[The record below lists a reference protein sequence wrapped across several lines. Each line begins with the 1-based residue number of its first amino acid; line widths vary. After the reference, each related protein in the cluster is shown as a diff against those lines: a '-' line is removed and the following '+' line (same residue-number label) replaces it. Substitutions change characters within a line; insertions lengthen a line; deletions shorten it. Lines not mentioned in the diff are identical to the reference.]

1 MATGVGLGGLSA
13 VTMVEKHS
21 IKSQLPHTPTTG
33 LIKTRAHARSELS
46 NDFGIILPT
55 VSTWDSNFVVLTP
68 MPDGDLEF
76 GTWLSGEAVRAFYE
90 SSLSRQ
96 DTLEQY
102 PVNEFNA
109 TWYQFAEAVGNL
121 RWHSDGEIHQVHVA
135 VLFPVWVDGI
145 IGEICWKAPQWADR
159 PFDIAQRVELSQ
171 RLDAFEEGWRSGDV
185 DAMAAT
191 VADTTRSVIRTV
203 EVNGSRRF
211 RAVAQTKDEL
221 RAAWSAPEAGRVLEL
236 ERIDQCIT
244 NWYVFASYKMLV
256 EVSGRTVARETA
268 RILPLGPD
276 GKFIGELSYSME
288 TEM

>member
-1 MATGVGLGGLSA
+1 
-13 VTMVEKHS
+13 MVEKHS

-102 PVNEFNA
+102 PVNELSTHWF
-109 TWYQFAEAVGNL
+109 QFAEAVGNL
-121 RWHSDGEIHQVHVA
+121 GWHSDGLVHQVHVA
-135 VLFPVWVDGI
+135 VLFPVWTDGI
-145 IGEICWKAPQWADR
+145 LGEICLKAPDWADR
-159 PFDIAQRVELSQ
+159 PFDVAQRVGLSE
-171 RLDAFEEGWRSGDV
+171 RLAAFDEGWRSGDL

-191 VADTTRSVIRTV
+191 VADSTQPIHSVIRIV
-203 EVNGSRRF
+203 EVNGDRRSR
-211 RAVAQTKDEL
+211 AIGHTKDEL

-236 ERIDQCIT
+236 ERLNQLIT
-244 NWYVFASYKMLV
+244 NWYVFASYRTLL
-256 EVSGRTVARETA
+256 EVSGRRVARETA
-268 RILPLGPD
+268 RIFSLGPD
-276 GKFIGELSYSME
+276 GKFTGELSYSME
-288 TEM
+288 TEA

>member
-1 MATGVGLGGLSA
+1 
-13 VTMVEKHS
+13 MVEKHS

-191 VADTTRSVIRTV
+191 VADSTHSIHSVIRTV
-203 EVNGSRRF
+203 EVNGDRRF
-211 RAVAQTKDEL
+211 RAVAHTKDEL
-221 RAAWSAPEAGRVLEL
+221 KSAWSAPEAGRVLEL

-244 NWYVFASYKMLV
+244 NWYVFASYRTLLDV
-256 EVSGRTVARETA
+256 AGRRVARETA
-268 RILPLGPD
+268 RVLPLGPD

>member
-1 MATGVGLGGLSA
+1 M
-13 VTMVEKHS
+13 TMVEKHS